1 MPLLPGYLPVHKEA
15 MQQLMAKPELV
26 QAHQEYEQR
35 SKAGEAQAALLDE
48 LTKKTLK
55 QLQQKMQ

>member
-1 MPLLPGYLPVHKEA
+1 

-26 QAHQEYEQR
+26 QAHQEYKQR

-55 QLQQKMQ
+55 QLQQKCNKYIPAKASLKA